1 MRSVIA
7 SSPLRRAFMLG
18 LAALLLG
25 TPALRARSQQPSLR
39 AERVVEYTPGKPAA
53 LDARVGPVNVQ
64 SVEFSD
70 RGHPPGPSLAIRI
83 AGGAGSD
90 PELTTVIR
98 SHFMVE
104 NPTADEWEVTFT
116 VEFLDRSGKI
126 IDRATRKSS
135 WEGRAKPLDIDHSL
149 LTFVVPA
156 IAQVRVRLEARLD

>member
-1 MRSVIA
+1 MD
-7 SSPLRRAFMLG
+7 
-18 LAALLLG
+18 
-25 TPALRARSQQPSLR
+25 
-39 AERVVEYTPGKPAA
+39 YTPGKPAA

-64 SVEFSD
+64 TVEFSD
-70 RGHPPGPSLAIRI
+70 RGRPAGPSLAIRI

-90 PELTTVIR
+90 PEYTTVIR

-116 VEFLDRSGKI
+116 VEFLDKSGKV

-149 LTFVVPA
+149 LTFVVPS
-156 IAQVRVRLEARLD
+156 IAQVRVRLDARLD